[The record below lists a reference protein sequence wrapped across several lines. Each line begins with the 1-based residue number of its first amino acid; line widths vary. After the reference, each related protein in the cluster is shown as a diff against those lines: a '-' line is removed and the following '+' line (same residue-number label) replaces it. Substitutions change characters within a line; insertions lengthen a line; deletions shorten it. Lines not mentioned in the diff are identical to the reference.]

1 MRLRKT
7 KIIKV
12 SICVLLF
19 LGIII
24 VCIIGE
30 SRMDKLKYKKYSGAK
45 QVINRI
51 NDTWGHH

>member
-7 KIIKV
+7 KIFKV

-30 SRMDKLKYKKYSGAK
+30 SRMDKLKYKKYTGAK

-51 NDTWGHH
+51 NDTSGHH